1 MADDTAPLVIANLVL
16 AAIVLAPVLLVL
28 SAGIGQ
34 VVRRLRR
41 SDAEWVEVP
50 GVGRILV
57 SRK

>member
-28 SAGIGQ
+28 SAGVGQ